1 MRSSIYSKLLA
12 LLLAVTLAFGIFT
25 SCDIKDAKDPAITI
39 TNGEVVEID
48 INDTL
53 MLEVVDENGNVVK
66 PKWSTSNDCVTVSI
80 NGNITALKAGLVIVT
95 ATYNGVS
102 DKVLVTVIG
111 DDTTPPGNTDT
122 GSGSGSG
129 NGSDTDTDTGNND
142 TNTDTDTGNG
152 DGTNNDTDI
161 TVDPYENV
169 NKTDFYASY
178 TPAKSYTDATFRTK
192 HGLMSGSITLPGQ
205 APTIAQNRPTAD
217 GKLILNTDMIYLD
230 GGKTY
235 VVVDATGN
243 EVMRI
248 YYGGGYITLEEVAA
262 YLYAF
267 GEIPAN
273 YSSQK
278 KGSQVSSDMW
288 SSWGKYLRLN
298 HSNFS
303 GDTSK
308 YPYEPELPNIS
319 GCGGRLQYKEVD
331 IGSQGYNSGSS
342 ITRGA
347 LRIVYGRNDLN
358 KNGKYDVGELYL
370 FYTYNHY
377 NDFQEYLNYYGGWG
391 EIFGNVTGGGVH
403 DSKYNCNPTPY
414 VPVARQSFSAK
425 TATVAYEYVIVTY
438 LGYYTKQYI

>member
-1 MRSSIYSKLLA
+1 MRSSIFPRLLA

-25 SCDIKDAKDPAITI
+25 SCDTNTKDPEINI
-39 TNGEVVEID
+39 TNGEVVEVD
-48 INDTL
+48 VNGTL
-53 MLEVVDENGNVVK
+53 KLEVVDENGNVIK
-66 PKWSTSNDCVTVSI
+66 PKWSASNDCVTVSI

-111 DDTTPPGNTDT
+111 DNTPPPADSDADGDNGADNDNDT
-122 GSGSGSG
+122 
-129 NGSDTDTDTGNND
+129 NND
-142 TNTDTDTGNG
+142 TNTDTGTGDDTTT
-152 DGTNNDTDI
+152 DNDTDI

-169 NKTDFYASY
+169 DKSAFYASY
-178 TPAKSYTDATFRTK
+178 TPAKSYTDATYRTK
-192 HGLMSGSITLPGQ
+192 HGLMSGDITLPGQ
-205 APTIAQNRPTAD
+205 APTIAQNRPTEN
-217 GKLILNTDMIYLD
+217 GKLVLNTDMIYLD

-235 VVVDATGN
+235 VVVDATGA
-243 EVMRI
+243 EVVRI

-273 YSSQK
+273 YSAQK
-278 KGSQVSSDMW
+278 KGNQVSSDVW
-288 SSWGKYLRLN
+288 SAWGKYLRLN

-319 GCGGRLQYKEVD
+319 GCGGKLQYKEVD
-331 IGSQGYNSGSS
+331 IGSQGYNNGSS

-377 NDFQEYLNYYGGWG
+377 HDFQEYLNYYGGWG
-391 EIFGNVTGGGVH
+391 EKFGDDTGGGI
-403 DSKYNCNPTPY
+403 SKPTPY
-414 VPVARQSFSAK
+414 VDVARKSFSASA
-425 TATVAYEYVIVTY
+425 TTVACEYVIVTY
-438 LGYYTKQYI
+438 LGSYTKQYI